1 MKKIKSLSIVVLFLT
16 LYTGCSQA
24 FNESD
29 NKNSE
34 SGLNNSELNLPKG
47 FKAVVVAENLGTG
60 RHLAVRDNGDVY
72 LQLRY
77 TQDEGSTVAMRDTDG
92 DGNADI
98 ISYFAD
104 LPGTGIGIHNGYL
117 YTSTTTTVQ
126 RFKFQGEE
134 LLPEMKPEVIV
145 EGFPKQNQHAAKPFT
160 FDGNG
165 NMYVTVGGPSN
176 ACMEQ
181 TRTKGSP
188 GQDPCPQLERHAGIW
203 KFDAETPA
211 QTQIENG
218 YRYATGI
225 RHAVALR
232 WNPVVDKL
240 YAVQHGRDQ
249 LSQFFPDM
257 YSTKDNAQLPAE
269 EFLLLEDGSNFGWPY
284 CYYNHL
290 KEKKLLAPEYGG
302 DRSKVGRCA
311 DMDDPIMGFPG
322 HYAPND
328 LLFYT
333 GDQFPEKY
341 RNGAFIAFHGSWN
354 RAPEEQ
360 EGYNVV
366 FVPFE
371 GEKPS
376 GDWEVFAGGFAG
388 VEKIEGPGDAKYR
401 PTGLAIGPDGALYV
415 SETESGK
422 IWKITYAGE

>member
-1 MKKIKSLSIVVLFLT
+1 MKKIRIFPLIFLLLT
-16 LYTGCSQA
+16 VYTGCTKA
-24 FNESD
+24 FD
-29 NKNSE
+29 NGNNDKDSNSKTA
-34 SGLNNSELNLPKG
+34 GLELPPG
-47 FKAVVVAENLGTG
+47 FEAVVVAENLGTG

-72 LQLRY
+72 LQLR
-77 TQDEGSTVAMRDTDG
+77 QSHDKGSTVAMRDTDG
-92 DGNADI
+92 DGSADEI
-98 ISYFAD
+98 KYFAD
-104 LPGTGIGIHNGYL
+104 LPGTGIRIHNGYL
-117 YTSTTTTVQ
+117 YTSTRTTVQ
-126 RFKFQGEE
+126 RFKFQGDQ
-134 LLPEMKPEVIV
+134 LLPEQNPETVV

-203 KFDAETPA
+203 RFDDSNPG
-211 QTQIENG
+211 QTQLDDG

-232 WNPVVDKL
+232 WNPGADKL

-249 LSQFFPDM
+249 LHQFFPDM
-257 YSTKDNAQLPAE
+257 YSTEDNAKLPAE
-269 EFLLLEDGSNFGWPY
+269 EFLLIEDGSNFGWPY
-284 CYYNHL
+284 CYYNQM

-302 DRSKVGRCA
+302 DRQKVGRCA
-311 DMDDPIMGFPG
+311 EMDDPIMGFPG

-328 LLFYT
+328 VLFYT
-333 GDQFPEKY
+333 TDQFPEKY

-366 FVPFE
+366 FVPFD

-376 GDWEVFAGGFAG
+376 GDWEVFADGFAG
-388 VEKIEGPGDAKYR
+388 VKEIQSPGDAEYR
-401 PTGLAIGPDGALYV
+401 PTGLAVGPEGSLYV
-415 SETESGK
+415 SESTSGK
-422 IWKITYAGE
+422 IWKIMYTGE